1 MCDTMC
7 ATPEWTGGNML
18 FAKNSDRSPNEPHL
32 VVHVPAAD
40 HSAGSMVKATY
51 ITIPQAAHTLETVL
65 CKPSWIWGAE
75 MGVNE
80 AGLAIGNEAVFTRA
94 KRGPEALTG
103 MDLLRLALER
113 CGTAKAAVELIS
125 SLLEQYGQGGNCGFD
140 HDFFY
145 DNSFLIADPD
155 EAYVLETSGRR
166 WAAERADGFRAISN
180 RLTIQKSHTM
190 RGGVA
195 EGFDFKRLTEPVFTH
210 FSGSKRRLAFSCAAA
225 PKDVAGMMAALRA
238 HDPRDEK
245 TLFPGGS
252 VRSVCM
258 HAGGII
264 GDHTTGS
271 LVAQLRRG
279 KPATLWI
286 TGASTPCLSA
296 FKPVFWGVDSGAPVF
311 ADEAEAKR
319 YWLEREAVHR
329 GVLAG
334 QVDAAELRSK
344 RDALEAEWLAA
355 ERELMAGAA
364 DNGKLLEMARL
375 ASAEEQA
382 MIDAFRPSPT
392 GPAPTRYWRRKNAEL
407 EAGKQE
413 EG

>member
-7 ATPEWTGGNML
+7 ATPAYTGGDML

-32 VVHVPAAD
+32 VVRVPAAD
-40 HSAGSMVKATY
+40 HPTDSTIKLTY
-51 ITIPQAAHTLETVL
+51 ITIPQAAHTLEAVL
-65 CKPSWIWGAE
+65 CKPSWTWGAE

-80 AGLAIGNEAVFTRA
+80 AGLAIGNEAVFTGA
-94 KRGPEALTG
+94 KRGPDALLG

-113 CGTAKAAVELIS
+113 CETAKSAVELITT
-125 SLLEQYGQGGNCGFD
+125 LLEQYGQGGNCGFD

-166 WAAERADGFRAISN
+166 WVAERVDGFRAISN
-180 RLTIQKSHTM
+180 RLTIGTEHTM
-190 RGGVA
+190 RGGVE
-195 EGFDFKRLTEPVFTH
+195 EGFDFAKRLTEPVFTH
-210 FSGSKRRLAFSCAAA
+210 FSGSKLRLGASCSVA
-225 PKDVAGMMAALRA
+225 PKNEADMMVALRA

-245 TLFPGGS
+245 ALFPKGS

-279 KPATLWI
+279 KPMTLWI
-286 TGASTPCLSA
+286 TGSSTPCISA
-296 FKPVFWGVDSGAPVF
+296 FKPVFFGIDSGAPVF
-311 ADEAEAKR
+311 ADEADTRR

-334 QVDAAELRSK
+334 QVDVKALRAK
-344 RDALEAEWLAA
+344 RDALETDWLSAEQK
-355 ERELMAGAA
+355 LMAEGANSEHLRA
-364 DNGKLLEMARL
+364 L
-375 ASAEEQA
+375 AVRAAAEEQA
-382 MIDAFRPSPT
+382 VIDTFIPRSV
-392 GPAPTRYWRRKNAEL
+392 GPAPTPYWRKKNSAL
-407 EAGKQE
+407 EK
-413 EG
+413 